1 MKFSFK
7 IKRHSSGKINI
18 HNDNLLLFLI
28 YFSGVLAVLFLII
41 IVCIVIAV
49 MYFREKGDYSTK
61 EATGQ
66 DFVDNPDAALVI
78 NSTGVPDI
86 ESK

>member
-1 MKFSFK
+1 M
-7 IKRHSSGKINI
+7 G
-18 HNDNLLLFLI
+18 DNPWSLLLFLI
-28 YFSGVLAVLFLII
+28 YFSGVLSVVFLII

-86 ESK
+86 GKRQEWFM